1 MSAADGKA
9 AQLVLDLGHRPALG
23 GDDFLVAPGNAEA
36 VRWIDAWPEWP
47 SPLLVISGPAGSGKS
62 HLAQVFLSK
71 TGGRAV
77 AARELARGDA
87 ARLFASSPALALDD
101 AERALDRS
109 GEEAL
114 LHLYNHAA
122 GVGRHLLLTAHRPP
136 ARWDCR
142 LADLGSRLKAAP
154 HAAIGAPDDALIA
167 AVLVKQFADRQL
179 LPDDDVISFM
189 VRRMERSFAA
199 ARAAVERID
208 RLSLAERRNV
218 TVPLARRVLD
228 SLSEEN

>member
-1 MSAADGKA
+1 MGGPS
-9 AQLVLDLGHRPALG
+9 QLALDLGHRPSLS
-23 GDDFLVAPGNAEA
+23 GDDFLVAPSNAAA
-36 VRWIDAWPEWP
+36 VRWIDAWPGWP
-47 SPLLVISGPAGSGKS
+47 SPLVVISGPGGSGKS
-62 HLAQVFLSK
+62 HLAQVFLAR

-77 AARELARGDA
+77 AARELSQDEP
-87 ARLFASSPALALDD
+87 ARLFGDAPALVLDD

-122 GVGRHLLLTAHRPP
+122 GAGRHLLLTAHRAP
-136 ARWDCR
+136 ARWPVR
-142 LADLGSRLKAAP
+142 LADLASRLKAAP

-179 LPDDDVISFM
+179 SVDDGVISFM
-189 VRRMERSFAA
+189 VRHMERSFAA

-208 RLSLAERRNV
+208 HLSLAERRRV

-228 SLSEEN
+228 SQEGN